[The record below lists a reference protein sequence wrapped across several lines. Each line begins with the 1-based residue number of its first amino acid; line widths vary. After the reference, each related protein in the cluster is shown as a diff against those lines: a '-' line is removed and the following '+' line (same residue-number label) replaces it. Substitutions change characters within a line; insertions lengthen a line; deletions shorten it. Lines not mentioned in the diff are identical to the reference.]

1 MTERRSGRAEFR
13 QVDLKHMPHDLCEAT
28 VELGRQLG
36 SDIHQTYV
44 GKADCEWSPIGE
56 LRCTAAAALKALEK
70 SFQCDEGTF
79 VMLDLKTIESFD
91 GPAVLVAVSAR
102 HTNVPQRLVGFC
114 EVKEDPRAAVARAT
128 LNGTNRYVWYHFEAG
143 S

>member
-13 QVDLKHMPHDLCEAT
+13 QVDLEHMPHDLCEVT
-28 VELGRQLG
+28 VKLGRQLG
-36 SDIHQTYV
+36 SDIHHTYV

-70 SFQCDEGTF
+70 SFQCDAGTF
-79 VMLDLKTIESFD
+79 VMLDLKTIESCD
-91 GPAVLVAVSAR
+91 GPAALVAVSAR

-128 LNGTNRYVWYHFEAG
+128 LNGTNR
-143 S
+143 